1 MEDKIEKEEKGE
13 STQKLLLGSI
23 SQSISP
29 DRRPPAGL
37 IGWLVRTGA
46 DAWKGILHWMEERYR
61 LRGPIEKILH
71 KPVSA
76 FERKWQHCFG
86 GIALTLILLQLSTGI
101 ILSFYYIPS
110 VDGAYESVVL
120 ITDEVPFGWLIRGI
134 HHWSAY
140 LLVVALLAH
149 IIKVFVAGAY
159 RPPREF
165 TWVSGVLL
173 LVVVLGFLGTGYLLP
188 WHQTGYWA
196 TRVSMGLAGEIPV
209 VGKYILLFVQG
220 GYVIKQPALTRF
232 FTAHVFLLPVV
243 LVSLLVF
250 HFFMIRRVG
259 ISRPL

>member
-1 MEDKIEKEEKGE
+1 MEDKQERKEET
-13 STQKLLLGSI
+13 TQRLLLGSV
-23 SQSISP
+23 SKSISKV
-29 DRRPPAGL
+29 RETPAGL

-46 DAWKGILHWMEERYR
+46 DGWEGILRWLEARYQ
-61 LRGPIEKILH
+61 LRRPLEKILF

-86 GIALTLILLQLSTGI
+86 GIALTLILLQIVTGI

-110 VDGAYESVVL
+110 VEGAYESVVL
-120 ITDEVPFGWLIRGI
+120 ITDEVPFGWLIRGV

-140 LLVVALLAH
+140 LVVVALLAH

-165 TWVSGVLL
+165 TWVSGVFLL
-173 LVVVLGFLGTGYLLP
+173 IVVFGFLGTGYLLP

-209 VGKYILLFVQG
+209 VGKYILLFIQG
-220 GYVIKQPALTRF
+220 GYIIKQPALTRF
-232 FTAHVFLLPVV
+232 FTAHVFLLPAV
-243 LVSLLVF
+243 LISLLVF

-259 ISRPL
+259 ITRPL